1 MVVAFPV
8 CESERTAEAML
19 QLLMENSH
27 IDEEGIFSVPL
38 EPWEIDLLSCYG
50 EAEADLE
57 DGYDDE
63 DSDDDE
69 NVVVVI

>member
-8 CESERTAEAML
+8 RATERTAEAML
-19 QLLMENSH
+19 QVLLENAH

-38 EPWEIDLLSCYG
+38 EAHEIDLLSCYD
-50 EAEADLE
+50 AVDADL
-57 DGYDDE
+57 E

-69 NVVVVI
+69 DEAVP

>member
-1 MVVAFPV
+1 M
-8 CESERTAEAML
+8 
-19 QLLMENSH
+19 
-27 IDEEGIFSVPL
+27 
-38 EPWEIDLLSCYG
+38 EIDLLSCYG

>member
-1 MVVAFPV
+1 MVVAFPAP
-8 CESERTAEAML
+8 ESERTAEAML
-19 QLLMENSH
+19 QMLME
-27 IDEEGIFSVPL
+27 IDKDGVFSVPL

>member
-8 CESERTAEAML
+8 PATERTSES
-19 QLLMENSH
+19 LLRILLENAH
-27 IDEEGIFSVPL
+27 VDEEGVFSVPL

-50 EAEADLE
+50 APDIDL
-57 DGYDDE
+57 E

-69 NVVVVI
+69 DEVS